1 MLKKYVSYIIRI
13 LGRTVEVNGK
23 YIRVFARYISQKFAG
38 RRETPMKSET
48 VQSEMFLVGYKVK
61 CFFYVSLLEFMSD
74 ASFLEFVNP

>member
-48 VQSEMFLVGYKVK
+48 VQSEMFLVG
-61 CFFYVSLLEFMSD
+61 
-74 ASFLEFVNP
+74 